1 MKVLLITIG
10 IITGSVVDSET
21 KEPLTGV
28 KVETITENN
37 VTYTD
42 FDGIYN
48 IESKSDS
55 VKLKISYISYQ
66 DTIVTVGDMKNGL
79 IELKSY

>member
-28 KVETITENN
+28 RVETITENN
-37 VTYTD
+37 ITYTD

-48 IESKSDS
+48 IESKCDS
-55 VKLKISYISYQ
+55 IKLKISHISYQ
-66 DTIVTVGDMKNGL
+66 DTIISLSDMKDGF

>member
-66 DTIVTVGDMKNGL
+66 DIIISVGDMKSGL

>member
-37 VTYTD
+37 ITYTD

-66 DTIVTVGDMKNGL
+66 DTIISVGDMKDGL